1 MLTQPALPE
10 NECCQ
15 KGLEQA
21 EQRLRCR
28 KQCKAALLACN
39 DECFRLQM
47 ECIKAHAQ
55 QLCARKDAQTVVG
68 WLAEL
73 SRMLAHVIADAS
85 SDARSESAY
94 ASAYARVDSMRSA
107 AAGELGVLRER
118 IARYEERVLLADAAD
133 EVCKLCEQLN
143 SFHSLHISS

>member
-10 NECCQ
+10 NECSQ

-21 EQRLRCR
+21 EQRLRRR

-68 WLAEL
+68 RLAHL
-73 SRMLAHVIADAS
+73 ASMLAHDIA
-85 SDARSESAY
+85 DARSESAY

-107 AAGELGVLRER
+107 ADSELGVLRER

-133 EVCKLCEQLN
+133 DEVCKLCEQLN